1 MTMRIDPV
9 NILNQQYY
17 LKQTAGKPINSQ
29 HLLFGT
35 DIFMMFK
42 HPNSSTTFGSL
53 TRDDVKVLKS
63 ANELKLLKKEVKH
76 LKEDEKELLSDRQ
89 YLQLSDE
96 LDRMK
101 SWMKDFNENHYLDN
115 EQILDTDFEN
125 YIMFYGCS

>member
-1 MTMRIDPV
+1 
-9 NILNQQYY
+9 
-17 LKQTAGKPINSQ
+17 
-29 HLLFGT
+29 
-35 DIFMMFK
+35 MFK